1 MKKLKA
7 LGLFCIK
14 FIKVYTK
21 FMKLYKG
28 VFKGGG
34 FNPPPQKK
42 NSDLFLKSE
51 GKGAERKI
59 KKMKKDVKGEGIT
72 C

>member
-1 MKKLKA
+1 
-7 LGLFCIK
+7 
-14 FIKVYTK
+14 
-21 FMKLYKG
+21 MKLYKG

-34 FNPPPQKK
+34 FNPPPPPKK

>member
-1 MKKLKA
+1 MEKLKA

-28 VFKGGG
+28 GFTGGG
-34 FNPPPQKK
+34 RFNPPPKK
-42 NSDLFLKSE
+42 NSKLFLKSE
-51 GKGAERKI
+51 GKETEIKI
-59 KKMKKDVKGEGIT
+59 NK
-72 C
+72 

>member
-1 MKKLKA
+1 MYGSSDESGAGVREGGGGGGVKKLKA

-34 FNPPPQKK
+34 RVQPPPKK
-42 NSDLFLKSE
+42 
-51 GKGAERKI
+51 KI
-59 KKMKKDVKGEGIT
+59 QI
-72 C
+72 